1 MGKGARI
8 DELIN
13 KMEQRLFF
21 RRSGSTIHDLAT
33 NFDLTLFNQTVL
45 ASLGIDNTVF
55 IGRKLATMIKEIRKG
70 RYQTL
75 SRNVCFKHFCLN

>member
-13 KMEQRLFF
+13 KMEQKLFF
-21 RRSGSTIHDLAT
+21 RRSGSTIHSLAT

-45 ASLGIDNTVF
+45 ASLGIDNTDFYWPKV
-55 IGRKLATMIKEIRKG
+55 GDDD
-70 RYQTL
+70 
-75 SRNVCFKHFCLN
+75 

>member
-1 MGKGARI
+1 MGEGARI

-21 RRSGSTIHDLAT
+21 RRSGSTIHGLAT

-45 ASLGIDNTVF
+45 ASLGIDNTDFYWPKV
-55 IGRKLATMIKEIRKG
+55 GDDD
-70 RYQTL
+70 
-75 SRNVCFKHFCLN
+75 